1 MGSLEEVG
9 VGFSLALN
17 SGWGKNEKNSEQRE
31 HLGQNHG
38 SWPVQGKSG
47 GKSVDLEYTVGTG
60 WGCGRSG
67 RGVRLS
73 GQRVRCGVL

>member
-38 SWPVQGKSG
+38 SWPV
-47 GKSVDLEYTVGTG
+47 
-60 WGCGRSG
+60 
-67 RGVRLS
+67 
-73 GQRVRCGVL
+73 